1 MSQAAAKSGKLT
13 VFKTDRHEDFGAI
26 CFAVLVAA
34 SVMIYMAFFLDKVT
48 IKAPADGK
56 LVEMK
61 VAMGDTIKE
70 GQPLYTYETV
80 KKKFV
85 EGKLE
90 ESKATETFKSKTPGK
105 VLELKKKPGDA
116 FKKGNGL
123 LVVEHVKGTLP

>member
-1 MSQAAAKSGKLT
+1 MSAAAAKNTKLT

-34 SVMIYMAFFLDKVT
+34 CVMVYMAFFLDKVT
-48 IKAPADGK
+48 IKAPVDGK

-61 VAMGDTIKE
+61 VAIGDSIKE
-70 GQPLYTYETV
+70 GQPLYSYETV

-85 EGKLE
+85 EGKVE
-90 ESKATETFKSKTPGK
+90 ETKATETFKSKTPGK

-123 LVVEHVKGTLP
+123 LVVEHVAGTLP

>member
-1 MSQAAAKSGKLT
+1 MSEKAKSGKLT
-13 VFKTDRHEDFGAI
+13 VFRTDRHEDFGAI
-26 CFAVLVAA
+26 CFAALVAA
-34 SVMIYMAFFLDKVT
+34 GVMIYMAFFLGQVT
-48 IKAPADGK
+48 INAPADGK
-56 LVEMK
+56 LVDVK
-61 VAMGDTIKE
+61 VAVGDTIKE
-70 GQPLYTYETV
+70 GQPLYSYETV

-90 ESKATETFKSKTPGK
+90 ESKSTETFKSKTPGK

>member
-1 MSQAAAKSGKLT
+1 MSAAAAKNTKLT

-34 SVMIYMAFFLDKVT
+34 CVMVYMAFFLDKVT
-48 IKAPADGK
+48 INAPADGK

-61 VAMGDTIKE
+61 VAIGDNIKE
-70 GQPLYTYETV
+70 GQPLYSYETV
-80 KKKFV
+80 KKKYV

-90 ESKATETFKSKTPGK
+90 ESKAVETFKSKTPGK